1 MPRFGVVMF
10 PTDYAIQPVELARA
24 VEERGLDSLYF
35 PEHTHIPTSRR
46 TPFPGGTELPKEY
59 AHTHDPFVALAAA
72 AAVTSRIR
80 LCTGIC
86 LVPQHDPIVLAK
98 TIASLD
104 VVSNGRFVF
113 GIGAGWNAEEME
125 HHGTKYDTRW
135 KVLRERVLAMKQI
148 WSEEAA
154 EFHGEFVDFDPIWSW
169 PKPVQP
175 GGPPILLGAS
185 SRWGFAR
192 VAEFCDGWLPIAGM
206 RDMSQRPGA
215 AAQRRRERR
224 SRLRVHRKSALRRG
238 SQGRSGQRGPG
249 AGVRRARVLPAAGRT
264 RPGVADPRP
273 PGRAGPK
280 ASLAAAMRRLALASS
295 RCGDRAGLLAAMRRS
310 ALASLAAMRRS
321 ALASL
326 AAMLLASPLA
336 GQPARAEAAR
346 EPCAVHDRLRLPFFG
361 DTHVHTAFSQDASTQ
376 GTRKLP
382 RDAYRF
388 ARGEPIGIQPYD
400 DEGQALR
407 HLQLA
412 RPLDFAIVTDHAE
425 QLGEVAICDSPTLP
439 GHDSWV
445 CRMYRVGRAWRST

>member
-125 HHGTKYDTRW
+125 HHGTRYDTRW
-135 KVLRERVLAMKQI
+135 KVLRERVLAMKKI

-206 RDMSQRPGA
+206 RDMASGLALLRSAVESAGRDFESIEKVLFGA
-215 AAQRRRERR
+215 APKAGPASEALAQGFGE
-224 SRLRVHRKSALRRG
+224 LVFFLPPA
-238 SQGRSGQRGPG
+238 GRDQ
-249 AGVRRARVLPAAGRT
+249 VLPI
-264 RPGVADPRP
+264 
-273 PGRAGPK
+273 
-280 ASLAAAMRRLALASS
+280 L
-295 RCGDRAGLLAAMRRS
+295 DR
-310 ALASLAAMRRS
+310 
-321 ALASL
+321 
-326 AAMLLASPLA
+326 
-336 GQPARAEAAR
+336 QAEL
-346 EPCAVHDRLRLPFFG
+346 V
-361 DTHVHTAFSQDASTQ
+361 
-376 GTRKLP
+376 RKL
-382 RDAYRF
+382 R
-388 ARGEPIGIQPYD
+388 
-400 DEGQALR
+400 
-407 HLQLA
+407 
-412 RPLDFAIVTDHAE
+412 
-425 QLGEVAICDSPTLP
+425 
-439 GHDSWV
+439 
-445 CRMYRVGRAWRST
+445 